1 MIKRSLLAAVLAFPT
16 QATSVVSGSALVS
29 SAFLGSAWAQGTN
42 VNVMDYA
49 LSHPSDNAQIS
60 PPPQLGDSVPRS
72 VTLQRPDDGNSRYGY
87 FYYAGK
93 PVIVDMKTR
102 AVVRVG
108 N

>member
-1 MIKRSLLAAVLAFPT
+1 MIKRFPLAAVMALSTLTVPALFCP
-16 QATSVVSGSALVS
+16 AVVGA
-29 SAFLGSAWAQGTN
+29 AIAQGTN

-49 LSHPSDNAQIS
+49 LSHPSDNAQIPS
-60 PPPQLGDSVPRS
+60 PPRLGDSVPSS
-72 VTLQRPDDGNSRYGY
+72 VTLQRPDNGNSAYGY

-108 N
+108 S